1 MTSDHL
7 TVRSMMYTALCWKEV
22 NVWIKNQ
29 KIIILI
35 SVIVNYSDQ
44 TKQTTMDSK
53 TNIHDICIPI

>member
-1 MTSDHL
+1 
-7 TVRSMMYTALCWKEV
+7 MYTALCWKEV